1 MVHHC
6 QILWKLLKSYIQL
19 SWTKYWEVVNGF
31 NNSLTKLFFCEGKNG
46 VFLIQVFAEVNGEIT
61 HSFLYLLDLFLFFLG
76 QVQSWE
82 SFTGLKISMYRKSKS
97 IQSHTI
103 SYYNHK
109 LTIRDGY
116 CYWAAQIHL
125 HLCSMIILTQVVH
138 YDIKEKINLFKV
150 TFTIEHILSQPSL
163 RLYDLGSYWHHSFF

>member
-1 MVHHC
+1 METVE
-6 QILWKLLKSYIQL
+6 ILYSER
-19 SWTKYWEVVNGF
+19 SCTKYWEVVNGF

-82 SFTGLKISMYRKSKS
+82 SFTRVKYMHQFYIKSNMYTVTYY
-97 IQSHTI
+97 IP
-103 SYYNHK
+103 YYNQK

-116 CYWAAQIHL
+116 RYWAAQIHL

-138 YDIKEKINLFKV
+138 YDIKEKINLLKV
-150 TFTIEHILSQPSL
+150 TFTSEHILSQPSL